1 MITQVNLYQT
11 FERSRKLFTLRDIEV
26 SELEGVTFPFH
37 KHISG
42 DGGLGPRPAETSQ
55 TLSEEAT
62 SRQSPRVSVLDQMYS
77 AK

>member
-1 MITQVNLYQT
+1 MITQFFEANLYQT
-11 FERSRKLFTLRDIEV
+11 LERSRKLFTLRDIEV

-62 SRQSPRVSVLDQMYS
+62 SRQKQGISP
-77 AK
+77 